1 MKKPKN
7 KDSKNLEFIKK
18 EKEFKGKMN
27 KQIQSNILIAIALM
41 IYFLILS
48 TTYQILGQMTVL
60 SATKILAIALLL
72 LGIFVMERAYK
83 KDDGKL
89 AIHSIEVLVIAAHTL
104 SIRYVVAKYDFSFPL
119 YITVSSYI
127 FAIYFVFKS
136 IIIYTKQRK
145 EYLESFSDIP
155 EITKKEEP
163 IVKEAKKRNNKNE
176 QIRNKSD
183 NKKEHMQKEFDPSK
197 LDDMIK
203 EFKNGEDKLK
213 NIKKNE
219 NKIKRRKVNENN
231 NKNQKVNEDKTENRK
246 ANDNKVKNQ
255 KVNEDKI
262 EKRKINEDKTKN
274 RKVNENKV
282 KNQEI
287 NLDKIK
293 NQKVIESRE
302 NKNLKVVKV
311 KKESIQ
317 NNEAKD
323 SNSNGNSDSNKKSRV
338 TKDSSSNTNK
348 KARATKTKVIE
359 NEKIKDNAEQK
370 QENDE
375 KVRVKNELK
384 SNSKINE
391 KAKNK
396 EQKNLKIKPEKRKI

>member
-1 MKKPKN
+1 MKKQKN
-7 KDSKNLEFIKK
+7 KNSKNLEFIKK

-60 SATKILAIALLL
+60 SATKILAIVLLL

-104 SIRYVVAKYDFSFPL
+104 SIRYVVAKYNFSFPL

-176 QIRNKSD
+176 QIRNKNE
-183 NKKEHMQKEFDPSK
+183 NKKEYVQKEFDPNK

-203 EFKNGEDKLK
+203 EFKDGKDKIK

-219 NKIKRRKVNENN
+219 DKIKRKRINENK

-246 ANDNKVKNQ
+246 VNENKVKKQ
-255 KVNEDKI
+255 KVNDDKI

-317 NNEAKD
+317 NNETKD

-375 KVRVKNELK
+375 KVKVKNELK

>member
-60 SATKILAIALLL
+60 SATKILAIVLLL

-89 AIHSIEVLVIAAHTL
+89 AIHSIEVLLIAAHTL

-176 QIRNKSD
+176 QIRNKNE
-183 NKKEHMQKEFDPSK
+183 NKKEYVQKEFDPNK

-203 EFKNGEDKLK
+203 EFKDGKDKIK

-219 NKIKRRKVNENN
+219 DKIKRKRINENK

-246 ANDNKVKNQ
+246 VNENKVKKQ
-255 KVNEDKI
+255 KVNDDKI

-317 NNEAKD
+317 NNETKD

-375 KVRVKNELK
+375 KVKVKNELK

>member
-60 SATKILAIALLL
+60 SATKILAIVLLL

-89 AIHSIEVLVIAAHTL
+89 AIHSIEVLLIAAHTL
-104 SIRYVVAKYDFSFPL
+104 SIRYVVAKYNFSFPL

-219 NKIKRRKVNENN
+219 NKIKRKRINENK

-262 EKRKINEDKTKN
+262 EKRKINEDKTK
-274 RKVNENKV
+274 
-282 KNQEI
+282 
-287 NLDKIK
+287 
-293 NQKVIESRE
+293 
-302 NKNLKVVKV
+302 
-311 KKESIQ
+311 
-317 NNEAKD
+317 D
-323 SNSNGNSDSNKKSRV
+323 SNSNGNSNSNKKSRV
-338 TKDSSSNTNK
+338 KKDSSSNTNK

-375 KVRVKNELK
+375 KVKVKNELK

>member
-1 MKKPKN
+1 MKKQKN
-7 KDSKNLEFIKK
+7 KNSKNLEFIKK

-60 SATKILAIALLL
+60 SATKILAIVLLL

-104 SIRYVVAKYDFSFPL
+104 SIRYVVAKYNFSFPL

-176 QIRNKSD
+176 QIRNKNE
-183 NKKEHMQKEFDPSK
+183 NKKEYVQKEFDPNK

-203 EFKNGEDKLK
+203 EFKDGKDKIK

-219 NKIKRRKVNENN
+219 DKIKRKRINENK
-231 NKNQKVNEDKTENRK
+231 NKNQKVNEDKIENRK
-246 ANDNKVKNQ
+246 VNENKVKKQ
-255 KVNEDKI
+255 KVNDDKI

-317 NNEAKD
+317 NNETKD

-375 KVRVKNELK
+375 KVKVKNELK

>member
-1 MKKPKN
+1 MKKQKN
-7 KDSKNLEFIKK
+7 KNSKNLEFIKK

-60 SATKILAIALLL
+60 SATKVLAIVLLL

-104 SIRYVVAKYDFSFPL
+104 SIRYVVAKYNFSFPL

-176 QIRNKSD
+176 QIRNKNE
-183 NKKEHMQKEFDPSK
+183 NKKEYVQKEFDPNK

-203 EFKNGEDKLK
+203 EFKDGKDKIK

-219 NKIKRRKVNENN
+219 DKIKRKRINENK

-246 ANDNKVKNQ
+246 VNENKVKKQ
-255 KVNEDKI
+255 KVNDDKI

-293 NQKVIESRE
+293 NQKVIGSRE

-317 NNEAKD
+317 NNETKD

>member
-7 KDSKNLEFIKK
+7 KNSKNLEFIKK

-60 SATKILAIALLL
+60 SATKILAIVLLL

-89 AIHSIEVLVIAAHTL
+89 AIHSIEVLLIAAHTL
-104 SIRYVVAKYDFSFPL
+104 SIRYVVAKYNFSFPL

-176 QIRNKSD
+176 QIRNKNE
-183 NKKEHMQKEFDPSK
+183 NKKEYVQKEFDSNK

-203 EFKNGEDKLK
+203 EFKDGKDKIK

-219 NKIKRRKVNENN
+219 DKIKRKRINENK
-231 NKNQKVNEDKTENRK
+231 NKNQKVNEDKIENRK
-246 ANDNKVKNQ
+246 VNENKVKKQ
-255 KVNEDKI
+255 KVNDDKI

>member
-7 KDSKNLEFIKK
+7 KNSKNLEFIKK

-60 SATKILAIALLL
+60 SATKILAIVLLL

-104 SIRYVVAKYDFSFPL
+104 SIRYVVAKYNFSFPL

-176 QIRNKSD
+176 QIRNKNE
-183 NKKEHMQKEFDPSK
+183 NKKEYVQKEFDPNK

-203 EFKNGEDKLK
+203 EFKDGKYKIK

-219 NKIKRRKVNENN
+219 DKIKRKRINENK

-246 ANDNKVKNQ
+246 VNENKVKKQ
-255 KVNEDKI
+255 KVNDDKI

-317 NNEAKD
+317 NNETKD

>member
-1 MKKPKN
+1 MKKQKN
-7 KDSKNLEFIKK
+7 KNSKNLEFIKK

-60 SATKILAIALLL
+60 SATKILAIVLLL

-104 SIRYVVAKYDFSFPL
+104 SIRYVVAKYNFSFPL

-176 QIRNKSD
+176 QIRNKNE
-183 NKKEHMQKEFDPSK
+183 NKKEYVQKEFDPNK

-203 EFKNGEDKLK
+203 EFKDGKDKIK

-219 NKIKRRKVNENN
+219 DKIKRKRINENK

-246 ANDNKVKNQ
+246 VNENKVKKQ
-255 KVNEDKI
+255 KVNDDKI

-317 NNEAKD
+317 NNETKD

-359 NEKIKDNAEQK
+359 NEKT
-370 QENDE
+370 
-375 KVRVKNELK
+375 VKILSLWTHYE
-384 SNSKINE
+384 
-391 KAKNK
+391 
-396 EQKNLKIKPEKRKI
+396 

>member
-1 MKKPKN
+1 MKKQKN
-7 KDSKNLEFIKK
+7 KNSKNLEFIKK

-60 SATKILAIALLL
+60 SATKILAIVLLL

-104 SIRYVVAKYDFSFPL
+104 SIRYVVAKYNFSFPL

-176 QIRNKSD
+176 QIRNKNE
-183 NKKEHMQKEFDPSK
+183 NKKEYVQKEFDPNK

-203 EFKNGEDKLK
+203 EFKDGKDKIK

-219 NKIKRRKVNENN
+219 DKIKRKRINENK
-231 NKNQKVNEDKTENRK
+231 NKNQKVNEDKIENRK
-246 ANDNKVKNQ
+246 VNENKVKKQ
-255 KVNEDKI
+255 KVNDDKI

-317 NNEAKD
+317 NNETKD
-323 SNSNGNSDSNKKSRV
+323 SNSNGNSNSNKKSRV
-338 TKDSSSNTNK
+338 KKDSSSNTNK

-375 KVRVKNELK
+375 KVKVKNELK

>member
-60 SATKILAIALLL
+60 SATKILAIVLLL

-89 AIHSIEVLVIAAHTL
+89 AIHSIEVLFIAAHTL

-219 NKIKRRKVNENN
+219 NKIKRKRINEN
-231 NKNQKVNEDKTENRK
+231 KN
-246 ANDNKVKNQ
+246 KNQ

-262 EKRKINEDKTKN
+262 ENRKINEDKTKN

-317 NNEAKD
+317 NNETKD

-375 KVRVKNELK
+375 KVKVKNELK

>member
-1 MKKPKN
+1 MKKQKN
-7 KDSKNLEFIKK
+7 KNSKNLEFIKK

-60 SATKILAIALLL
+60 SATKILAIVLLL

-104 SIRYVVAKYDFSFPL
+104 SIRYVVAKYNFSFPL

-176 QIRNKSD
+176 QIRNKNE
-183 NKKEHMQKEFDPSK
+183 NKKEYVQKEFDPNK

-203 EFKNGEDKLK
+203 EFKDGKDKIK

-219 NKIKRRKVNENN
+219 DKIKR
-231 NKNQKVNEDKTENRK
+231 
-246 ANDNKVKNQ
+246 
-255 KVNEDKI
+255 
-262 EKRKINEDKTKN
+262 KR
-274 RKVNENKV
+274 
-282 KNQEI
+282 
-287 NLDKIK
+287 
-293 NQKVIESRE
+293 
-302 NKNLKVVKV
+302 
-311 KKESIQ
+311 
-317 NNEAKD
+317 
-323 SNSNGNSDSNKKSRV
+323 
-338 TKDSSSNTNK
+338 
-348 KARATKTKVIE
+348 
-359 NEKIKDNAEQK
+359 
-370 QENDE
+370 
-375 KVRVKNELK
+375 
-384 SNSKINE
+384 INE
-391 KAKNK
+391 KKKKKKKKKKDKKKKRK
-396 EQKNLKIKPEKRKI
+396 EKKKKKKKKIKKI

>member
-104 SIRYVVAKYDFSFPL
+104 SIRYVVAKYNFSFPL

-176 QIRNKSD
+176 QIRNKNE
-183 NKKEHMQKEFDPSK
+183 NKKEYVQKEFDPNK

-203 EFKNGEDKLK
+203 EFKDGKDKIK

-219 NKIKRRKVNENN
+219 DKIKRKRINENK

-246 ANDNKVKNQ
+246 VNENKVKKQ
-255 KVNEDKI
+255 KVNDDKI

>member
-7 KDSKNLEFIKK
+7 KNSKNLEFIKK

-60 SATKILAIALLL
+60 SATKILAIVLLL

-89 AIHSIEVLVIAAHTL
+89 AIHSIEVLLIAAHTL
-104 SIRYVVAKYDFSFPL
+104 SIRYVVAKYNFSFPL

-176 QIRNKSD
+176 QIRNKNE
-183 NKKEHMQKEFDPSK
+183 NKKEYVQKEFDSNK

-203 EFKNGEDKLK
+203 EFKDGKDKIK

-219 NKIKRRKVNENN
+219 DKIKRKRINENK
-231 NKNQKVNEDKTENRK
+231 NKNQKVNEDKIENRK
-246 ANDNKVKNQ
+246 VNENKVKKQ
-255 KVNEDKI
+255 KVNDKKI

>member
-7 KDSKNLEFIKK
+7 KNSKNLEFIKK

-60 SATKILAIALLL
+60 SATKILAIVLLL

-89 AIHSIEVLVIAAHTL
+89 AIHSIEVLLIAAHTL

-176 QIRNKSD
+176 QIRNKNE
-183 NKKEHMQKEFDPSK
+183 NKKEYVQKEFDPNK

-203 EFKNGEDKLK
+203 EFKDGKDKLK

-219 NKIKRRKVNENN
+219 NKIKRKRINENK

-246 ANDNKVKNQ
+246 VNENKVKKQ
-255 KVNEDKI
+255 KVNDDKI
-262 EKRKINEDKTKN
+262 EKRKINEDKTKD

-317 NNEAKD
+317 NNETKD

>member
-7 KDSKNLEFIKK
+7 KNSKNLEFIKK

-60 SATKILAIALLL
+60 SATKILAIVLLL

-89 AIHSIEVLVIAAHTL
+89 AIHSIEVLLIAAHTL
-104 SIRYVVAKYDFSFPL
+104 SIRYVVAKYNFSFPL

-176 QIRNKSD
+176 QIRNKNE
-183 NKKEHMQKEFDPSK
+183 NKKEYVQKEFDPNK

-203 EFKNGEDKLK
+203 EFKDGKDKIK

-219 NKIKRRKVNENN
+219 DKIKRKRINENK

-246 ANDNKVKNQ
+246 VNENKVKKQ
-255 KVNEDKI
+255 KVNDDKI

-317 NNEAKD
+317 NNETKD

>member
-1 MKKPKN
+1 MKKQKN
-7 KDSKNLEFIKK
+7 KNSKNLEFIKK

-60 SATKILAIALLL
+60 SATKILAIVLLL

-104 SIRYVVAKYDFSFPL
+104 SIRYVVAKYNFSFPL

-176 QIRNKSD
+176 QIRNKNE
-183 NKKEHMQKEFDPSK
+183 NKKEYVQKEFDPNK

-203 EFKNGEDKLK
+203 EFKDGKDKIK

-219 NKIKRRKVNENN
+219 DKIKRKRINENK
-231 NKNQKVNEDKTENRK
+231 NKNQKVNEDKIENRK
-246 ANDNKVKNQ
+246 VNENKVKKQ
-255 KVNEDKI
+255 KVNDDKI

-317 NNEAKD
+317 NNETKD

-370 QENDE
+370 QEDDE
-375 KVRVKNELK
+375 KVKVKNELK